1 MKMGNN
7 QGNQQP
13 NNDIKDT
20 EQIDTKETKETKETE
35 NKEVI
40 NVMIDIDGTVSDDIP
55 NEESYNF
62 RYAEVLENAVESVND
77 LYDRGYII
85 TFFTAR
91 REEHRLV
98 TETWLDEHGFK
109 YHDLLMNKPR
119 GGNYIWIDNHNVL
132 GIKYKDNWHEI
143 TNCFPNF

>member
-1 MKMGNN
+1 MGNN

-13 NNDIKDT
+13 NNDIKDS
-20 EQIDTKETKETKETE
+20 EQIDTKETKETE

-77 LYDRGYII
+77 LYGRGYTI

-132 GIKYKDNWHEI
+132 GVKYKDNSHEI